1 MNNKILIYLAGML
14 ILVFSVHAAV
24 PIQAS
29 SREVVVGDS
38 IQVIVG
44 NPGNIYNRDVGICDI
59 EDNCIYPSIS
69 WSACP
74 YYECT
79 GTQSFNLLVDSSF
92 PNRFY
97 LEVTDLSTDP
107 YSVSTLHIRVVEE
120 PIQQEPIQQEPIQQE
135 PIQQEPIQQEPI
147 QQEPIQQE
155 PIQQE
160 PIHIISDSDL
170 GYRKHTKGYTSG
182 YNILGDFYS
191 HEDYCDPYTNFL
203 MEGLIDV
210 NCNIRVVEA
219 ECPGACE
226 YGACT
231 LYEPDWPIV
240 SGDGVVVC
248 DDIPA
253 HFGCDDLDESNYI
266 TRSISTYNNLVSE
279 DSCIYFGAV
288 SVGLM
293 EYTCDNNMLVKRFV
307 KCNCDNGKCI

>member
-1 MNNKILIYLAGML
+1 
-14 ILVFSVHAAV
+14 
-24 PIQAS
+24 
-29 SREVVVGDS
+29 
-38 IQVIVG
+38 
-44 NPGNIYNRDVGICDI
+44 
-59 EDNCIYPSIS
+59 
-69 WSACP
+69 
-74 YYECT
+74 
-79 GTQSFNLLVDSSF
+79 
-92 PNRFY
+92 
-97 LEVTDLSTDP
+97 
-107 YSVSTLHIRVVEE
+107 
-120 PIQQEPIQQEPIQQE
+120 
-135 PIQQEPIQQEPI
+135 
-147 QQEPIQQE
+147 
-155 PIQQE
+155 
-160 PIHIISDSDL
+160 
-170 GYRKHTKGYTSG
+170 
-182 YNILGDFYS
+182 
-191 HEDYCDPYTNFL
+191 